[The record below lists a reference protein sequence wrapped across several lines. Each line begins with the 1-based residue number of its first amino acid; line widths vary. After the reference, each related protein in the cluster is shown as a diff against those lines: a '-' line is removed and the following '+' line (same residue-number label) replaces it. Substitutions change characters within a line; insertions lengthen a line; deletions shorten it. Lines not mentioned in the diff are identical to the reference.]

1 MLRSDSKSGSKS
13 GARVPSIPPVS
24 SKQGMDLRDS
34 LIPQASVE
42 KPPSGSYVSIKMVMI
57 IAAVAVPLL
66 FLVITGVY
74 AYSKYTSTNEESA
87 WMQADVLSRFASKH
101 IQSLPAEKW
110 KEFISHAEDNSSC
123 LIGLYNAEGASLSNS
138 RLARAQVP
146 GIRDITE
153 ESRTRFF
160 RGSGEYVMT
169 LHSVKTSKQV
179 LRLAVAAPVDIPGF
193 NAYAGLLWIIISA
206 LALLS
211 GVILIASYTGRQLA
225 GDLKKILIKSRDM
238 LTPGVTD
245 TVSVRHELIDDET
258 GRLAAALE
266 TLQNRFNA
274 ELYKYQSALDDLE
287 DEDRIKEEFLS
298 TVSHE
303 LRTPLNAIIGF
314 AELLLQKIEGDLTET
329 QEEDIRIIRQGG
341 KHLLEMVEEILDLS
355 AIVSGHVKM
364 ESEAFLLVDV
374 VREVI
379 NAARSQKQNASVSLE
394 LDEDSLQIEVLGDRR
409 RIWQVLTNLVGNA
422 VKFTESGSISVNAQ
436 RLKEEIQVCVKD
448 TGPGIP
454 LEDQEEI
461 FKEFQQTGDRKAMR
475 RGTGL
480 GLAISRRLVSLHGG
494 RIWVESEPGEG
505 ATFCFTLPGSSEPA
519 AG

>member
-1 MLRSDSKSGSKS
+1 MLRSDSKSGGKS
-13 GARVPSIPPVS
+13 GARVPSIPPLS
-24 SKQGMDLRDS
+24 TKQGLDLRDS
-34 LIPQASVE
+34 LIPQASSE
-42 KPPSGSYVSIKMVMI
+42 QQQSASSVSIKTAMI

-66 FLVITGVY
+66 FFVITGVY
-74 AYSKYTSTNEESA
+74 AYSKYNSTNEDSA
-87 WMQADVLSRFASKH
+87 WLQADVLAGFASKH
-101 IQSLPAEKW
+101 IQNLPAEKW
-110 KEFISHAEDNSSC
+110 TEFISHAEDNSSC
-123 LIGLYNAEGASLSNS
+123 LIGLFNAEWESLSDS
-138 RLARAQVP
+138 RLARAHVP
-146 GIRDITE
+146 EIRDTTE

-160 RGSGEYVMT
+160 HGTGEYVLT
-169 LHSVKTSKQV
+169 VLPVKTSKQLV
-179 LRLAVAAPVDIPGF
+179 RLAVAAPVEIPGF
-193 NAYAGLLWIIISA
+193 NPYAGLLWIIISA
-206 LALLS
+206 LALMS
-211 GVILIASYTGRQLA
+211 GVIVVSCFTGRQLA

-238 LTPGVTD
+238 LNAGRSD

-258 GRLAAALE
+258 GRLAASLE

-287 DEDRIKEEFLS
+287 GEDRVKEEFLS

-341 KHLLEMVEEILDLS
+341 RHLLEMVEEILDLS

-364 ESEAFLLVDV
+364 ESDAFLLADV

-379 NAARSQKQNASVSLE
+379 NAARSQKQNDSVSLE
-394 LDEDSLQIEVLGDRR
+394 LDEESLQIEILGDRR

-422 VKFTESGSISVNAQ
+422 VKFTESGTISVNAQ
-436 RLKEEIQVCVKD
+436 RLKGEIQVCVKD

-461 FKEFQQTGDRKAMR
+461 FKEFHQTGDRRAMR

-494 RIWVESEPGEG
+494 RIWVESKPGKG
-505 ATFCFTLPGSSEPA
+505 ATFCFTLPESAEPA